1 MDWKRDASRWTAL
14 AVALAASLSTA
25 PALAQNEGEEWLLT
39 IGGGAQVFPDYP
51 GADDLG
57 VFPLPIVGLRRAGEP
72 LAVKAPDDGLA
83 IGVVRFLGDDK
94 VFDFGPV
101 LTFQNKRDPDDVG
114 AAVPRVGTTVEAGG
128 FAQLYVTPELRI
140 RAEGR
145 FGLGGHDGFVGSV
158 GADYV
163 YRTQDA
169 VVTIG
174 PRARFSDN
182 AYQDAYF
189 SVSGPVATATG
200 LSAFDA
206 DGGLHALG
214 ATVGATWLFDREW
227 GLYGYAGYD
236 RLVGD
241 AQNSPIVRKFGDA
254 DQFSAGIGITYSF
267 GIGRF

>member
-1 MDWKRDASRWTAL
+1 MNYKPNAPRWAAAAA
-14 AVALAASLSTA
+14 AVAISLTTA
-25 PALAQNEGEEWLLT
+25 PAIAQDDEEEWILT
-39 IGGGAQVFPDYP
+39 IGGGAQVFPEYP

-72 LAVKAPDDGLA
+72 LPVKAPDDGFA
-83 IGVVRFLGDDK
+83 IGVLRFLGQDGA
-94 VFDFGPV
+94 VDFGPV
-101 LTFQNKRDPDDVG
+101 LTFQNERDPADVG
-114 AAVPRVGTTVEAGG
+114 VAVPKVSTTVEAGG
-128 FAQLYVTPELRI
+128 FAHVYVVPQLRL

-145 FGLGGHDGFVGSV
+145 FGLGGHDGFIGSV

-163 YRTQDA
+163 HRTRD
-169 VVTIG
+169 VVLTIG

-200 LSAFDA
+200 LPAFDA
-206 DGGLHALG
+206 DGGFHALG
-214 ATVGATWLFDREW
+214 GTAGLTWQFSREW

-236 RLVGD
+236 RLMGD
-241 AQNSPIVRKFGDA
+241 AEDSPIVRQLGDA

-267 GIGRF
+267 GVGRF

>member
-1 MDWKRDASRWTAL
+1 MDCKRNASRSAAV
-14 AVALAASLSTA
+14 AVALAASLGTA
-25 PALAQNEGEEWLLT
+25 PALAQDEGEQWLLT
-39 IGGGAQVFPDYP
+39 IGGGAQVFPNYP
-51 GADDLG
+51 GAEDLG
-57 VFPLPIVGLRRAGEP
+57 IFPLPIVGLRRAGEP
-72 LAVKAPDDGLA
+72 LPVKAPDDGLA
-83 IGVVRFLGDDK
+83 IGLVRFLGDDS

-101 LTFQNKRDPDDVG
+101 LTFQNERDPEEVG
-114 AAVPRVGTTVEAGG
+114 AAVPRVDTTVEAGG

-145 FGLGGHDGFVGSV
+145 FGLGGHDGFIGSV

-163 YRTQDA
+163 YRAQDV

-206 DGGLHALG
+206 DGGLHAIG
-214 ATVGATWLFDREW
+214 ATVGATWQFARDW
-227 GLYGYAGYD
+227 GVYGYAGYD

-241 AQNSPIVRKFGDA
+241 AQNSPIVRRFGDA

-267 GIGRF
+267 AMGRF